1 MTVKI
6 FADRGGCSMYCDICD
21 AMEDCESLPTKD
33 RLAWIAKHERKCRKK
48 QIKSEVERLMDEYR
62 RLK

>member
-1 MTVKI
+1 
-6 FADRGGCSMYCDICD
+6 MYCDICD